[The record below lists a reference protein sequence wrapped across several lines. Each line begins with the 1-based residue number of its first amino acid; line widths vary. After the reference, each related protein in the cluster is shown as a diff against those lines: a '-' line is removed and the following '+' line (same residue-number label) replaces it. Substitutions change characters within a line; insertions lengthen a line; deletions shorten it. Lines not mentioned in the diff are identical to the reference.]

1 MTDTQDGMHRKRI
14 GDKILLI
21 VLAVVLIGA
30 SIAVTA
36 QFMKP
41 GSTRESLD
49 SITQDCLGIISAAQ
63 KWYRSSRVV
72 GGAERRSWKEL
83 TFDKIGYIDQVG
95 GDRLTMTNSNA
106 RFTIRIAP
114 DGGSFDLIAE
124 GREGRMV
131 IYRGVTDSV
140 PPDPEIR

>member
-1 MTDTQDGMHRKRI
+1 MEDPQEGTHRTRT
-14 GDKILLI
+14 GDRVLLI

-30 SIAVTA
+30 SIAVTV

-41 GSTRESLD
+41 GTTRESLD
-49 SITQDCLGIISAAQ
+49 AITQDCLGIISAAQ

-72 GGAERRSWKEL
+72 GGAERKSWKGL

-95 GDRLTMTNSNA
+95 GDRLSMTNSNA
-106 RFTIRIAP
+106 RYTIRIAP

-124 GREGRMV
+124 GREGRIV
-131 IYRGVTDSV
+131 IYRGVTDGI